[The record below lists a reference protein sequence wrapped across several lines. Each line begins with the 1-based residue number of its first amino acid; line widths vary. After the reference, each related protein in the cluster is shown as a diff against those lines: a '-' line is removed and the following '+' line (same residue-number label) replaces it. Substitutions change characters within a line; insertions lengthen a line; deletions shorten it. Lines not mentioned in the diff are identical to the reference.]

1 MTTTIVTYTPR
12 EAAVALAGLARRAHY
27 RPGSPHGG
35 RARYEPN
42 LTPPGPDPWPV
53 SDHGIIRVEAWAVD
67 TSDESLEILA
77 DTLAGLPGAMEQI
90 LNRESDPAKPR
101 DRRPY
106 VVTLLPGDGS
116 YCSHTRERWTRV

>member
-12 EAAVALAGLARRAHY
+12 EAANALAQLARRAHY
-27 RPGSPHGG
+27 RRGSPHGG

-42 LTPPGPDPWPV
+42 LAPPGPDPWPV
-53 SDHGIIRVEAWAVD
+53 SDHSLIRAEAWAVD

-77 DTLAGLPGAMEQI
+77 ETLAHLPGAIEQC
-90 LNRESDPAKPR
+90 RVPEGDAGKPR

-106 VVTLLPGDGS
+106 AWTLLPGDGS
-116 YCSHTRERWTRV
+116 YCSHTRERWTRA